1 MHRGWFAEGVDRQV
15 LTLQKRFGNFDV
27 GRQRRNGEHVGHHF
41 ARKRGAYVQLWM
53 RRLLQRLTP

>member
-27 GRQRRNGEHVGHHF
+27 GR
-41 ARKRGAYVQLWM
+41 
-53 RRLLQRLTP
+53 